1 MDPTVFRA
9 VTRTP
14 LSLLVSGQVRE
25 LILSG
30 ALPVGT
36 ELPSEKDLADRF
48 GVSRSTVREAVRIL
62 QAKGLISGGDTVS
75 TAKPRVSGSLASGSA
90 SEALESALR
99 LGSVPLGDL
108 VELRLALEGAAVAKP
123 GSAGLDEAR
132 EALEAMRA
140 PGVDVAAFHEADVR
154 FHICLAGAGG
164 NTAFALVMTALR
176 DAIGGHLL
184 AALDRLDDPRPTLA
198 RLTAEHAAILDAV
211 ENGAGERAAELMR
224 AHIWDFYSSAL
235 S

>member
-9 VTRTP
+9 VTRAP

-30 ALPVGT
+30 ELPVGT
-36 ELPSEKDLADRF
+36 ELPSEKDLADQF

-62 QAKGLISGGDTVS
+62 QAKGLLSGGDTVS
-75 TAKPRVSGSLASGSA
+75 TAKPRVSGALASGSA

-108 VELRLALEGAAVAKP
+108 VELRLVLEGAAVAKP
-123 GSAGLDEAR
+123 GAA
-132 EALEAMRA
+132 ALEDARAALETMRT
-140 PGVDVAAFHEADVR
+140 PGVGVAEFHDADVR
-154 FHICLAGAGG
+154 FHICLSGAGG

-176 DAIGGHLL
+176 EAIGGHLL
-184 AALDRLDDPRPTLA
+184 DALKGLEDPRPTLD
-198 RLTAEHAAILDAV
+198 RLAAEHAAILEAV
-211 ENGAGERAAELMR
+211 ENGSGERAAGLMR